1 VHARRTGIPPERFRP
16 RVFSS
21 PTPHSY
27 STFLVDG
34 RVAGTCRYES
44 GRMLVDAF
52 EPLSRHARSE
62 LDDELEVALELHR

>member
-1 VHARRTGIPPERFRP
+1 VQARHTGIPPKRYRP

-21 PTPHSY
+21 RTPHSF
-27 STFLVDG
+27 STFLIDG
-34 RVAGTCRYES
+34 LVAGTWRYES
-44 GRMLVDAF
+44 GGMLVDAF